1 MSRLD
6 RHLCAAAGHAAD
18 ADEPPDGSWA
28 AALLWR
34 TSWSA
39 HAVDKLLVPNCDGD
53 AMLLR
58 VVSSRVVLLGAPFLV
73 VLASVVR

>member
-1 MSRLD
+1 M
-6 RHLCAAAGHAAD
+6 
-18 ADEPPDGSWA
+18 P
-28 AALLWR
+28 WR